1 MKLELGL
8 SREEQRHLRLQER
21 FIQILKEALSEPK
34 PFLMI
39 NLWNVTAALPQL
51 AKRAL
56 YALRVR
62 NTSLRT
68 EM

>member
-1 MKLELGL
+1 ML
-8 SREEQRHLRLQER
+8 HER
-21 FIQILKEALSEPK
+21 FIQIFNEALSEPK